1 MNYYN
6 ILNNLIE
13 IEEKS
18 TTRKHSFAETSNF
31 FGSDWYYEF
40 NMGTFVISFWTEAQ
54 ISSYKLMILAK
65 TIIIYNLIIELDW
78 QEKNL
83 QRLGINTLSK

>member
-1 MNYYN
+1 
-6 ILNNLIE
+6 
-13 IEEKS
+13 
-18 TTRKHSFAETSNF
+18 
-31 FGSDWYYEF
+31 
-40 NMGTFVISFWTEAQ
+40 MGTFVISFWTEAQ

-78 QEKNL
+78 QEENL